1 MRVGVVGLGF
11 VANHHVNAWRKIG
24 GRILAVAD
32 IIEDKARDFAYRY
45 DIPKYFRSVEEML
58 DNIELDVLSICT
70 PPQTHKQIVLKA
82 VEKGV
87 NVFVEKPLV
96 LKYSDAVEIIEKAKS
111 RDVKIGVTT
120 NYLFTPTMVKT
131 RELVRKGV
139 IGDLKRVD
147 VFVYVPEDVILNVD
161 GGWLKDLPG
170 GAFGEVLPHPIYLLQ
185 SLLGKLDLVSVS
197 SAKISKSIWQKYDE
211 LHVLL
216 KGERGL
222 ARIII
227 SYNAKYFD
235 IYMIIEGVKGHII
248 VNPIGKII
256 AKLDPSWR
264 YLKNIFSIRYYTT
277 LWLDYITR
285 KISKDPYIENIKI
298 FKNYIEKRSSYI
310 FSYDDILNQV
320 KIYEEILNSLSQ

>member
-1 MRVGVVGLGF
+1 
-11 VANHHVNAWRKIG
+11 
-24 GRILAVAD
+24 
-32 IIEDKARDFAYRY
+32 
-45 DIPKYFRSVEEML
+45 
-58 DNIELDVLSICT
+58 
-70 PPQTHKQIVLKA
+70 
-82 VEKGV
+82 
-87 NVFVEKPLV
+87 
-96 LKYSDAVEIIEKAKS
+96 
-111 RDVKIGVTT
+111 
-120 NYLFTPTMVKT
+120 
-131 RELVRKGV
+131 
-139 IGDLKRVD
+139 
-147 VFVYVPEDVILNVD
+147 
-161 GGWLKDLPG
+161 
-170 GAFGEVLPHPIYLLQ
+170 LPHPIYLLQ

-197 SAKISKSIWQKYDE
+197 SAKISKSIWQNYDE

-310 FSYDDILNQV
+310 FSYDDIINQV
-320 KIYEEILNSLSQ
+320 KIYEEILNSLF